1 MFVWPQPCVTVASTV
16 LQALEEMHTH
26 LAPTAPLSP
35 LARDTTG
42 SNGESAADTANAA
55 VEEGPAGPILISQP
69 MKLRNAQIHL
79 LGRLALLLLR
89 PSARE
94 LEGAKRFVAFFLF
107 GTTNPQCLQ
116 PLVEKEAG
124 HPDGLAYTAATETQN
139 NGNSPPAAAT
149 AAAVAAAAAA
159 AEISALITPRS
170 VKVRNARNA

>member
-1 MFVWPQPCVTVASTV
+1 MASTV
-16 LQALEEMHTH
+16 LQALEETHTH

-35 LARDTTG
+35 LAGDTTG
-42 SNGESAADTANAA
+42 SGGESATDADETT
-55 VEEGPAGPILISQP
+55 VDEGPAGPVLISQP

-94 LEGAKRFVAFFLF
+94 LEDAKRFVAFFLF

-116 PLVEKEAG
+116 PLVEQEAE
-124 HPDGLAYTAATETQN
+124 HSNALAYTAATETQN
-139 NGNSPPAAAT
+139 KGNTPPAAAA

-170 VKVRNARNA
+170 VKVRSARNA